1 MTKFAVKNP
10 VTVIVLAIIL
20 LIAGSMSFKSM
31 PLESFPEVKIPL
43 IFVSVVYPGASPE
56 DMEKLVTDKIEDKLE
71 GLDGMKKVTSQ
82 SLESVSS
89 LQVEFNADIPVE
101 TALRRVK
108 DKVDEAKPDLPAD
121 AKDPR
126 VVELNFSNMP
136 IFVISLS
143 GDFESERLDRIGE
156 DLKDRMKA
164 LPGVLNAELTG
175 KQEKEVAID
184 ADPYRMK
191 QYDVSLD
198 DLMKTVQGQHRNI
211 PGGTLKAGG
220 NRFSIQLTGELSNPD
235 EFANLIVRAK
245 GANLVRVRDVADVH
259 FGYSRDRST
268 LFRLHGKNSLA
279 ISMTKRPGSNI
290 VQLVDEAKA
299 TVEKLKP
306 TWPAGTEVK
315 YTLDQSIAI
324 RRMFRELIN
333 HIMTGVLLV
342 FIVLTFFLGA
352 RNSFFISTAIPFS
365 MMMGFL
371 VLDYSGITLNMVVL
385 FSLVIALG
393 MLVDDGIVVV
403 ENIYRHMQMGKT
415 RVNAAIDGTKEV
427 MLPVATA
434 TLTTIFAFL
443 PLLLMPGMMGQFF
456 KYLPITVSVTLAGSL
471 FVAFV
476 FNPVFASLFM
486 NKNSK
491 GMEEG
496 GERWDRVKHNYSN
509 MIGGIIKHP
518 WLTFLG
524 CIIFFFGGIAVYK
537 ATGLGVLFFPKIDPL
552 VAAVG
557 VTGPLGIDINETDS
571 ALKVIEKKLFTMPE
585 DSADVDAFS
594 GVVGFGPPDNQGG
607 DRQPES
613 NKAYVD
619 VAFVDYSERK
629 VSSWLSMEWMQRNMK
644 DILPG
649 WKVSVKEQQQ
659 GPPQGH
665 PVSFEVVGEDFTV
678 LSKLASDLKTKIA
691 GIPKVVNADW
701 DYDPVRPELR
711 VDIDR
716 EQAMA
721 MGVTTADVALA
732 VRGSIHGIEAAKY
745 RQGKDE
751 YDVMIRLDPK
761 TRESFKGLDQITVHH
776 EGATVPLSSMVRIT
790 QGASLAKISHV
801 AGNRT
806 IQVWADL
813 APGEVD
819 ESGPKAAAAKIAED
833 LNKTAEPG
841 YRIGAGSS
849 NKEQDETTQFL
860 FKAFFMA
867 VSLVFLIVVMQFNSV
882 LQPFLVLIGVILALG
897 GVYWGLAIM
906 QVPFAIMMTGI
917 GIIALAGVVAK
928 NGIVLIDFINHLR
941 RQGHP
946 LKQAVIE
953 GGATRLRP
961 VLLTAVTAML
971 GLFPMATG
979 YGFDFMNFA
988 FETRS
993 ESSLWW
999 KPMAWAIF
1007 WGLAFNTLLT
1017 LVVVPTFYYAW
1028 EKMKEKR
1035 GFKIKEDV
1043 HGAPFDGIPAGNG
1056 NGNGVAASGH

>member
-31 PLESFPEVKIPL
+31 PLESFPEIKIPL

-82 SLESVSS
+82 SMESISS
-89 LQVEFNADIPVE
+89 LQIEFNANVDVE

-108 DKVDEAKPDLPAD
+108 DKVDEAKVDIPED
-121 AKDPR
+121 AKEP
-126 VVELNFSNMP
+126 VVQELNFSNMP
-136 IFVISLS
+136 IFVISIS
-143 GDFESERLDRIGE
+143 GDYESERLDKIGE

-164 LPGVLNAELTG
+164 LPGVLNADLTG

-184 ADPYRMK
+184 ADPYRMR
-191 QYDVSLD
+191 QYGVSLD
-198 DLMKTVQGQHRNI
+198 DLMKTVQGNHRNI
-211 PGGTLKAGG
+211 PGGTLKAAG
-220 NRFSIQLTGELSNPD
+220 NRFSIQLTGELDNPD
-235 EFANLIVRAK
+235 DFADLIVR
-245 GANLVRVRDVADVH
+245 GNRQSLVRVKDVANVH
-259 FGYSRDRST
+259 FGYARDRT
-268 LFRLHGKNSLA
+268 TVFRLHGRNSIAVSL
-279 ISMTKRPGSNI
+279 TKRPGSNI
-290 VQLVDEAKA
+290 VELVDEAKE
-299 TVEKLKP
+299 TVEKLKL

-324 RRMFRELIN
+324 RRMFHELIN
-333 HIMTGVLLV
+333 HILTGVLLV

-371 VLDYSGITLNMVVL
+371 VLDYSGVTLNMVVL

-403 ENIYRHMQMGKT
+403 ENIYRHMTMGKN
-415 RVNAAIDGTKEV
+415 RVQAAIDGTKEV

-486 NKNSK
+486 TKSPK
-491 GMEEG
+491 LEEG
-496 GERWDRVKHNYSN
+496 GERWEKVKDRYSRSLDRVVA
-509 MIGGIIKHP
+509 HP
-518 WLTFLG
+518 WLTFLF
-524 CIIFFFGGIAVYK
+524 CVVFFFGGIMVYS
-537 ATGLGVLFFPKIDPL
+537 ATHLGVLFFPKIDPL

-557 VTGPLGIDINETDS
+557 VTGPLGIDITETDS
-571 ALKVIEKKLFTMPE
+571 ALKVVERKLFTIPK

-613 NKAYVD
+613 HKAYVD
-619 VAFVDYSERK
+619 VAFKDYSERE
-629 VSSWLSMEWMQRNMK
+629 VSSWLSMDWMQRNMK

-649 WKVSVKEQQQ
+649 WKVTVKEQQQ

-665 PVSFEVVGEDFTV
+665 PVAFELVGEDFGI
-678 LSKLASDLKTKIA
+678 LSKIGTDLKARIA
-691 GIPKVVNADW
+691 RIPNVVNPDW

-716 EQAMA
+716 EQAKA
-721 MGVTTADVALA
+721 LGVTTADVAMA

-751 YDVMIRLDPK
+751 YNVMVRLDPK
-761 TRESFKGLDQITVHH
+761 TREAFQGLDQITVPH
-776 EGATVPLSSMVRIT
+776 EGAQVPLTSMVRIT

-801 AGNRT
+801 GGNRT
-806 IQVWADL
+806 IQVWGDM
-813 APGEVD
+813 APGIQD
-819 ESGPKAAAAKIAED
+819 ESGAKKEAAKIAEE
-833 LNKTAEPG
+833 LNKNAPPG
-841 YRIGAGSS
+841 YRIQAGSS
-849 NKEQDETTQFL
+849 NREQDETTQFL

-867 VSLVFLIVVMQFNSV
+867 VAMVFLIVVMQFNSV

-941 RQGHP
+941 RHGHP
-946 LKQAVIE
+946 LRQAVVE

-971 GLFPMATG
+971 GLLPMATG
-979 YGFDFMNFA
+979 WGIDFIHFG
-988 FETRS
+988 FETKS
-993 ESSLWW
+993 ESALWW

-1017 LVVVPTFYYAW
+1017 LVVVPTFYYSW
-1028 EKMKEKR
+1028 EKIKEKR
-1035 GFKIKEDV
+1035 GWKIKEDLEPDTV
-1043 HGAPFDGIPAGNG
+1043 DAVVPANSM
-1056 NGNGVAASGH
+1056 AKRH

>member
-10 VTVIVLAIIL
+10 VTVLVLAFIL
-20 LIAGSMSFKSM
+20 VIAGSMSFKSM

-43 IFVSVVYPGASPE
+43 IFINVVYPGASPE

-89 LQVEFNADIPVE
+89 LQVEFNADVDVE

-108 DKVDEAKPDLPAD
+108 DKVDEAKPDLPVD
-121 AKDPR
+121 AEDPLVR
-126 VVELNFSNMP
+126 ELNFSNMP

-143 GDFESERLDRIGE
+143 GDYESERLDRIGE

-191 QYDVSLD
+191 QYGVSID

-211 PGGTLKAGG
+211 PGGTLKAAGT
-220 NRFSIQLTGELSNPD
+220 RFSIQLTGELDHPE
-235 EFANLIVRAK
+235 EFENLIVRAT
-245 GANLVRVRDVADVH
+245 GSNLVRIRDVADVH
-259 FGYSRDRST
+259 FGYARDRT
-268 LFRLHGKNSLA
+268 TAFRLHGKNSLA
-279 ISMTKRPGSNI
+279 ISLTKRPGSNI
-290 VQLVDEAKA
+290 VELVDEAKA
-299 TVEKLKP
+299 TVEEMRAS
-306 TWPAGTEVK
+306 WPQGTEVK

-324 RRMFRELIN
+324 RRMFSELVN
-333 HIMTGVLLV
+333 HILTGILLV
-342 FIVLTFFLGA
+342 FVVLTFFLGA

-403 ENIYRHMQMGKT
+403 ENIYRHMMMGKT
-415 RVNAAIDGTKEV
+415 RMQAAIDGTQEV

-486 NKNSK
+486 SSNGK

-496 GERWDRVKHNYSN
+496 GERWDKVKHSYSK
-509 MIGGIIKHP
+509 MITGIIGHP
-518 WLTFLG
+518 WYTFLF
-524 CIIFFFGGIAVYK
+524 CIVFFFGGIQVYK
-537 ATGLGVLFFPKIDPL
+537 ATKLGVEFFPKIDPL

-557 VTGPLGIDINETDS
+557 ITGPLGVDIDETDS
-571 ALKVIEKKLFTMPE
+571 ALRVIERKLFTMPE
-585 DSADVDAFS
+585 DSADVDAYS
-594 GVVGFGPPDNQGG
+594 GVVGFGVPDNQGG
-607 DRQPES
+607 DRSPET

-619 VAFVDYSERK
+619 VAFVDYHERK
-629 VSSWLSMEWMQRNMK
+629 VSSWKSMDWMQRNMK

-665 PVSFEVVGEDFTV
+665 PVSFEVVGEDFGV
-678 LSKLASDLKTKIA
+678 LSNLADTLKARIGA
-691 GIPKVVNADW
+691 IPDVVNPDW
-701 DYDPVRPELR
+701 DYDPIRPELR
-711 VDIDR
+711 VHIDR

-721 MGVTTADVALA
+721 MGVTTADVAMA
-732 VRGSIHGIEAAKY
+732 VRGSIHGLEAAKF

-751 YDVMIRLDPK
+751 YNVMIRLDPK
-761 TRESFKGLDQITVHH
+761 TRETFKGLDQITVPH
-776 EGATVPLSSMVRIT
+776 EGAQVPLTSMVRIT
-790 QGASLAKISHV
+790 QSASLAKITHIG
-801 AGNRT
+801 GNRT

-813 APGEVD
+813 VPGSRD
-819 ESGPKAAAAKIAED
+819 EQKVKAAAMEIAKD
-833 LNKTAEPG
+833 LNKNAAPG
-841 YRIGAGSS
+841 YRIETGSS
-849 NKEQDETTQFL
+849 NKEQEETTQFL

-941 RQGHP
+941 RHGIP
-946 LKQAVIE
+946 LREAVIQ

-979 YGFDFMNFA
+979 YGFDFLHFA

-1017 LVVVPTFYYAW
+1017 LVVVPTFYYSW
-1028 EKMKEKR
+1028 EKIKERR
-1035 GFKIKEDV
+1035 GWKIKEDEV
-1043 HGAPFDGIPAGNG
+1043 DKPGSPVLPQ
-1056 NGNGVAASGH
+1056 AASHGH

>member
-10 VTVIVLAIIL
+10 VTVLVLAVIL

-31 PLESFPEVKIPL
+31 PLESFPEIKIPL

-71 GLDGMKKVTSQ
+71 GLDGMKKYTSQ
-82 SLESVSS
+82 SQESFASI
-89 LQVEFNADIPVE
+89 QVEFNADVDVE

-108 DKVDEAKPDLPAD
+108 DKVDEAKPDIPED
-121 AKDPR
+121 AKEP
-126 VVELNFSNMP
+126 VVQELNFSNMP

-143 GDFESERLDRIGE
+143 GDYESERLDKIGD

-164 LPGVLNAELTG
+164 LPGVLNADITG

-191 QYDVSLD
+191 QYGVSIK
-198 DLMKTVQGQHRNI
+198 DLMQTVQGNHRNI
-211 PGGTLKAGG
+211 PGGTLVAGG
-220 NRFSIQLTGELSNPD
+220 NRFSIQLTGELQNPD
-235 EFANLIVRAK
+235 EFADLIVR
-245 GANLVRVRDVADVH
+245 GNRSSLVRVRDVADVH
-259 FGYSRDRST
+259 FGYARDRST
-268 LFRLHGKNSLA
+268 IFRLHGKNSLA
-279 ISMTKRPGSNI
+279 ISLTKRPGSNI
-290 VQLVDEAKA
+290 VELVDQAKA

-333 HIMTGVLLV
+333 HILTGVVLV
-342 FIVLTFFLGA
+342 FVVLTFFLGA

-371 VLDYSGITLNMVVL
+371 VLDYSGVTLNMVVL

-403 ENIYRHMQMGKT
+403 ENIYRHLTMGKT
-415 RVNAAIDGTKEV
+415 RVQAAIDGTKEV

-456 KYLPITVSVTLAGSL
+456 KFLPITVSVTLAGSL

-486 NKNSK
+486 TKSPK
-491 GMEEG
+491 LEEG
-496 GERWDRVKHNYSN
+496 GERWERVKQRYERTLDR
-509 MIGGIIKHP
+509 IVVHP
-518 WLTFLG
+518 WLTFAFCVL
-524 CIIFFFGGIAVYK
+524 FFIGGIMVYSSTK
-537 ATGLGVLFFPKIDPL
+537 LGVLFFPKIDPL

-571 ALKVIEKKLFTMPE
+571 ALKVVERKLFTIPK

-594 GVVGFGPPDNQGG
+594 GVVGFGPPDNMGG

-619 VAFVDYSERK
+619 VAFKDYSERE
-629 VSSWLSMEWMQRNMK
+629 VSSWLSMDWMQRNMK

-649 WKVSVKEQQQ
+649 WKVTVKEQQQ

-665 PVSFEVVGEDFTV
+665 PVAFEVVGEDFNV
-678 LSKLASDLKTKIA
+678 LSKLAADLKARVGTIKN
-691 GIPKVVNADW
+691 VVNPDW

-716 EQAMA
+716 EQAKA
-721 MGVTTADVALA
+721 LGVTTADVAMA

-745 RQGKDE
+745 REGKDE
-751 YDVMIRLDPK
+751 YNVMVRLDPK
-761 TRESFKGLDQITVHH
+761 TRETFKGLDQITVPH
-776 EGATVPLSSMVRIT
+776 EGAQVPLTSMVRIT
-790 QGASLAKISHV
+790 QGASLAKINHV
-801 AGNRT
+801 GGNRT
-806 IQVWADL
+806 IQVWGDM
-813 APGEVD
+813 APGVQD
-819 ESGPKAAAAKIAED
+819 ESGAKKEAAKIAEE
-833 LNKTAEPG
+833 LNKTAPPG
-841 YRIGAGSS
+841 YRINAGSS

-882 LQPFLVLIGVILALG
+882 LQPFLVLIGVVLALG

-906 QVPFAIMMTGI
+906 HVPFAIMMTGI

-941 RQGHP
+941 RHGHP
-946 LKQAVIE
+946 LRQAVVE

-971 GLFPMATG
+971 GLLPMATG
-979 YGFDFMNFA
+979 WGIDFMSFG
-988 FETRS
+988 FETKS
-993 ESSLWW
+993 ESALWW

-1017 LVVVPTFYYAW
+1017 LVVVPTFYYSW
-1028 EKMKEKR
+1028 E
-1035 GFKIKEDV
+1035 KIKERRGWKVKEDLV
-1043 HGAPFDGIPAGNG
+1043 DEPVDGVQAHQTIAK
-1056 NGNGVAASGH
+1056 GH

>member
-43 IFVSVVYPGASPE
+43 IFISVVYPGASPE
-56 DMEKLVTDKIEDKLE
+56 DMEKLVTDKIEDKIE
-71 GLDGMKKVTSQ
+71 GLDGMKKITSQ

-89 LQVEFNADIPVE
+89 LQVEFNADVDVE

-121 AKDPR
+121 AKEPM
-126 VVELNFSNMP
+126 VQELNFSNMP

-143 GDFESERLDRIGE
+143 GEYESERLDRIGE
-156 DLKDRMKA
+156 DLKDRIKA
-164 LPGVLNAELTG
+164 LPGVLNADLTG

-191 QYDVSLD
+191 QYEVSLN
-198 DLMKTVQGQHRNI
+198 DLMKTIQGQHRNI

-220 NRFSIQLTGELSNPD
+220 NRFSIQLTGELSDPM
-235 EFANLIVRAK
+235 EFANLIVRGTGSK
-245 GANLVRVRDVADVH
+245 MVRVRDVANVS
-259 FGYSRDRST
+259 FGYARDRT
-268 LFRLHGKNSLA
+268 TVFRLKGKNSLA
-279 ISMTKRPGSNI
+279 ISLTKRPGSNI
-290 VQLVDEAKA
+290 VELVDEVKA
-299 TVEKLKP
+299 TVAKLQP

-324 RRMFRELIN
+324 RRMFHELVN
-333 HIMTGVLLV
+333 HILTGVLLV
-342 FIVLTFFLGA
+342 FVVLTFFLGA

-371 VLDYSGITLNMVVL
+371 VLDSSGITLNMVVL

-415 RVNAAIDGTKEV
+415 RVDAAIDGTKEV

-476 FNPVFASLFM
+476 FNPVFASLWM
-486 NKNSK
+486 SKNSK

-496 GERWDRVKHNYSN
+496 GERWDKVKHRYSN
-509 MIGGIIKHP
+509 MIGSIMGRP
-518 WLTFLG
+518 WLTALG
-524 CIIFFFGGIAVYK
+524 CVVFMVGGIVVYGQ
-537 ATGLGVLFFPKIDPL
+537 TGLGVLFFPKIDPL

-557 VTGPLGIDINETDS
+557 ITGPLGIDINETDS
-571 ALKVIEKKLFTMPE
+571 ALRVIERKLFTIPE

-594 GVVGFGPPDNQGG
+594 GVVGFSPPDNQGG

-629 VSSWLSMEWMQRNMK
+629 VSSWKSMDWMQRNMK

-649 WKVSVKEQQQ
+649 WKVLVKEQQQ

-665 PVSFEVVGEDFTV
+665 PVSFEVVGEDFAE
-678 LSKLASDLKTKIA
+678 LAKMSETLKARIG
-691 GIPKVVNADW
+691 GIPNLVNPDW

-721 MGVTTADVALA
+721 MGVTTADVAMA

-761 TRESFKGLDQITVHH
+761 TRETFKGLDQIVVPH
-776 EGATVPLSSMVRIT
+776 EGAQIPLTSMVRIT

-801 AGNRT
+801 NGNRT
-806 IQVWADL
+806 IQVWGDMK
-813 APGEVD
+813 PGIQD
-819 ESGPKAAAAKIAED
+819 ESGAKAAAAKIAEEM
-833 LNKTAEPG
+833 NKNAAPG
-841 YRIGAGSS
+841 YRILSGAS
-849 NKEQDETTQFL
+849 NREQDETTAFL

-867 VSLVFLIVVMQFNSV
+867 VAMVFLIVVMQFNSV
-882 LQPFLVLIGVILALG
+882 VQPFLVLLGVILALG

-941 RQGHP
+941 RQGLP
-946 LKQAVIE
+946 LRQAVIE

-979 YGFDFMNFA
+979 KGLDFIHFA
-988 FETRS
+988 FETKS

-999 KPMAWAIF
+999 APMAWAIF

-1017 LVVVPTFYYAW
+1017 LVVVPTFYYSW
-1028 EKMKEKR
+1028 EKIKEKR
-1035 GFKIKEDV
+1035 GWKMKEDV
-1043 HGAPFDGIPAGNG
+1043 HGAPFDGVPAANPS
-1056 NGNGVAASGH
+1056 SGH

>member
-20 LIAGSMSFKSM
+20 VIAGSMSFKSM

-82 SLESVSS
+82 SFESVSS
-89 LQVEFNADIPVE
+89 LQIEFNPDVKVE

-108 DKVDEAKPDLPAD
+108 DKVDEAKPDLPGD
-121 AKDPR
+121 AKDP
-126 VVELNFSNMP
+126 VVKELNFSNMP

-143 GDFESERLDRIGE
+143 GDYESERLDRIGE
-156 DLKDRMKA
+156 DLKDRMKT
-164 LPGVLNAELTG
+164 LPGVLNADLTG

-191 QYDVSLD
+191 QYGVSLD
-198 DLMKTVQGQHRNI
+198 DLMKTVQNQHRNI
-211 PGGTLKAGG
+211 PGGTLKAAGT
-220 NRFSIQLTGELSNPD
+220 RFSISLTGELADPD
-235 EFANLIVRAK
+235 AFADLIVRAK

-259 FGYSRDRST
+259 FGYARDRAT
-268 LFRLHGKNSLA
+268 AFRLHGKNSLA
-279 ISMTKRPGSNI
+279 ISLTKRPGSNI
-290 VQLVDEAKA
+290 VQLVDEAKKM
-299 TVEKLKP
+299 VEEMRP
-306 TWPAGTEVK
+306 GWPQGTEVK

-324 RRMFRELIN
+324 RRMFRELVN
-333 HIMTGVLLV
+333 HILTGIVLV
-342 FIVLTFFLGA
+342 FVVLTFFLGA

-365 MMMGFL
+365 MLMGFL

-403 ENIYRHMQMGKT
+403 ENIYRHLTMGKT
-415 RVNAAIDGTKEV
+415 RVQAAIDGTKEV

-486 NKNSK
+486 NADPKTL
-491 GMEEG
+491 EE
-496 GERWDRVKHNYSN
+496 GERWDKVKHAYSG
-509 MIGGIIKHP
+509 MIRGIMDHP
-518 WLTFLG
+518 WWTFAF
-524 CIIFFFGGIAVYK
+524 CILFFFGGIFVYG
-537 ATGLGVLFFPKIDPL
+537 ATKLGVEFFPKIDPL

-557 VTGPLGIDINETDS
+557 VTGPLGVDIDETDS
-571 ALKVIEKKLFTMPE
+571 ALRVIERKLFTMPA

-607 DRQPES
+607 DRSPES

-629 VSSWLSMEWMQRNMK
+629 VSSWKSMDWMQRNMK

-665 PVSFEVVGEDFTV
+665 PLSFEVVGEDFAA
-678 LSKLASDLKTKIA
+678 LSKLADTLKSRLA
-691 GIPKVVNADW
+691 GIPKVINPDW

-721 MGVTTADVALA
+721 MGVTTSDVANA
-732 VRGSIHGIEAAKY
+732 VRGSIHGIEAAKF

-761 TRESFKGLDQITVHH
+761 TRETFKGLDQIIVSKD
-776 EGATVPLSSMVRIT
+776 GAQVPLTSMVRIT
-790 QGASLAKISHV
+790 QGASLAKITHIG
-801 AGNRT
+801 GNRT

-813 APGEVD
+813 VPGERD
-819 ESGPKAAAAKIAED
+819 ESKAKAAGAAIAKE
-833 LNKTAEPG
+833 LNKSAAPG
-841 YRIGAGSS
+841 YRIEAGSS

-882 LQPFLVLIGVILALG
+882 LQPFLVLIGVVLALG

-906 QVPFAIMMTGI
+906 HVPFAIMMTGI

-941 RQGHP
+941 RHGVP
-946 LKQAVIE
+946 LREAVIQ

-961 VLLTAVTAML
+961 VLLTAVTA
-971 GLFPMATG
+971 
-979 YGFDFMNFA
+979 
-988 FETRS
+988 
-993 ESSLWW
+993 
-999 KPMAWAIF
+999 
-1007 WGLAFNTLLT
+1007 
-1017 LVVVPTFYYAW
+1017 VPSHA
-1028 EKMKEKR
+1028 
-1035 GFKIKEDV
+1035 
-1043 HGAPFDGIPAGNG
+1043 
-1056 NGNGVAASGH
+1056 VAA

>member
-10 VTVIVLAIIL
+10 VTVLVLAIIL
-20 LIAGSMSFKSM
+20 IIAGSMSFKSM

-82 SLESVSS
+82 SLESVAS
-89 LQVEFNADIPVE
+89 LQIEFNADVKVE

-108 DKVDEAKPDLPAD
+108 DKVDEAKPDLPVD
-121 AKDPR
+121 AKDP
-126 VVELNFSNMP
+126 VVRELNFSNMP

-143 GDFESERLDRIGE
+143 GDYESERLDRIGE
-156 DLKDRMKA
+156 DLKERMKA
-164 LPGVLNAELTG
+164 LPGVLNADLTG

-191 QYDVSLD
+191 QYGVSLD

-211 PGGTLKAGG
+211 PGGTLKAAGT
-220 NRFSIQLTGELSNPD
+220 RFSIQLTGELDNPD
-235 EFANLIVRAK
+235 EFANLIVRAT
-245 GANLVRVRDVADVH
+245 GSNLVRIRDVADVH
-259 FGYSRDRST
+259 FGYARDRT
-268 LFRLHGKNSLA
+268 TAFRLHGKNSLA

-290 VQLVDEAKA
+290 VQLVDEAKK
-299 TVEKLKP
+299 TVEEMRP
-306 TWPAGTEVK
+306 SWPAGTEVK

-324 RRMFRELIN
+324 RRMFRELVN
-333 HIMTGVLLV
+333 HILTGILLV

-403 ENIYRHMQMGKT
+403 ENIYRHLTMGKT
-415 RVNAAIDGTKEV
+415 RMQAAIDGTKEV

-486 NKNSK
+486 SSKSK
-491 GMEEG
+491 GMDEG
-496 GERWDRVKHNYSN
+496 GERWDKVKQGYSS
-509 MIGGIIKHP
+509 MITGIIGHP
-518 WLTFLG
+518 WRMLAF
-524 CIIFFFGGIAVYK
+524 CILFFFGGIFVYK
-537 ATGLGVLFFPKIDPL
+537 ATKLGVEFFPKIDPL

-557 VTGPLGIDINETDS
+557 VTGPLGVDIDETDS
-571 ALKVIEKKLFTMPE
+571 ALRVVERKLFTMPE

-594 GVVGFGPPDNQGG
+594 GVVGFGVPDNQGG
-607 DRQPES
+607 DRSPES

-629 VSSWLSMEWMQRNMK
+629 VSSWKSMDWMQKNMK

-665 PVSFEVVGEDFTV
+665 PVSFEVVGEDFAA
-678 LSKLASDLKTKIA
+678 LSKLSDTLKARIA
-691 GIPKVVNADW
+691 AIPDVVNPDW
-701 DYDPVRPELR
+701 DYDPIRPELR
-711 VDIDR
+711 VHIDR

-721 MGVTTADVALA
+721 MGVTTADVAMA
-732 VRGSIHGIEAAKY
+732 VRGSIHGIEAAKF

-761 TRESFKGLDQITVHH
+761 TRETFKGLDQITVPH
-776 EGATVPLSSMVRIT
+776 EGAQVPLTSMVRIT
-790 QGASLAKISHV
+790 QGASLAKITHIG
-801 AGNRT
+801 GNRT
-806 IQVWADL
+806 IQVWADMI
-813 APGEVD
+813 PGSRD
-819 ESGPKAAAAKIAED
+819 EAGVKAKAMVIANE
-833 LNKTAEPG
+833 LNKTAPPG
-841 YRIGAGSS
+841 YRILTGSS
-849 NKEQDETTQFL
+849 NREQEETTQFL

-906 QVPFAIMMTGI
+906 HVPFAIMMTGI

-941 RQGHP
+941 RQGVP
-946 LKQAVIE
+946 LREAVIQ

-961 VLLTAVTAML
+961 VLLTAITAML

-1028 EKMKEKR
+1028 EK
-1035 GFKIKEDV
+1035 IKERRGWKIEKDE
-1043 HGAPFDGIPAGNG
+1043 PET
-1056 NGNGVAASGH
+1056 AAH

>member
-43 IFVSVVYPGASPE
+43 IFISVAYPGASPE
-56 DMEKLVTDKIEDKLE
+56 DMEKLVTDKIEDKLQ
-71 GLDGMKKVTSQ
+71 GLDGMKKSTSQ
-82 SLESVSS
+82 SMESVS
-89 LQVEFNADIPVE
+89 LIQVEFNADVPVE

-108 DKVDEAKPDLPAD
+108 DKVDEAKPDIPDD
-121 AKDPR
+121 AKEP
-126 VVELNFSNMP
+126 VVTELNFSNMP
-136 IFVISLS
+136 IFVISMS
-143 GDFESERLDRIGE
+143 GDYESERLDRLAD
-156 DLKDRMKA
+156 DLKDRLKA
-164 LPGVLNAELTG
+164 LPGVLTADLTG
-175 KQEKEVAID
+175 KQTKEVAID
-184 ADPYRMK
+184 ADPFRMR
-191 QYDVSLD
+191 QYGVSLD
-198 DLMKTVQGQHRNI
+198 DLMKTIQGNHRNI
-211 PGGTLKAGG
+211 PGGTLVAGG
-220 NRFSIQLTGELSNPD
+220 NRFSIQLTGELTNPD
-235 EFANLIVRAK
+235 DFADLIVR
-245 GANLVRVRDVADVH
+245 GNRSSLVRVRDVANVH
-259 FGYSRDRST
+259 FGYARDRST
-268 LFRLHGKNSLA
+268 VFRLHGKNSVA
-279 ISMTKRPGSNI
+279 ISLTKRPGSNI
-290 VQLVDEAKA
+290 VELVDQAKA
-299 TVEKLKP
+299 IVEELRP
-306 TWPAGTEVK
+306 AWPAGTDVK

-324 RRMFRELIN
+324 RRMFHELIN
-333 HIMTGVLLV
+333 HILTGVLLV

-403 ENIYRHMQMGKT
+403 ENIYRHLTMGKN
-415 RVNAAIDGTKEV
+415 RVQAAIDGTKEV

-486 NKNSK
+486 VKSPK
-491 GMEEG
+491 LEEG
-496 GERWDRVKHNYSN
+496 GERWEKVKSRYARSLD
-509 MIGGIIKHP
+509 GIIGHP
-518 WLTFLG
+518 WLTFVF
-524 CIIFFFGGIAVYK
+524 CVVFFVGGVMVYG
-537 ATGLGVLFFPKIDPL
+537 ATHLGVLFFPKIDPL

-557 VTGPLGIDINETDS
+557 VTGPLGIDISETDS
-571 ALKVIEKKLFTMPE
+571 ALKVVERKLFTIPA
-585 DSADVDAFS
+585 DSADIDAFS
-594 GVVGFGPPDNQGG
+594 GVVGFGPPDNNGG

-613 NKAYVD
+613 HKAYVD
-619 VAFVDYSERK
+619 VAFKDYSERN
-629 VSSWLSMEWMQRNMK
+629 VSSWLSMEWMERNMK

-649 WKVSVKEQQQ
+649 WKVTVKEQQQ

-665 PVSFEVVGEDFTV
+665 PVAFEVVGEDFKL
-678 LSKLASDLKTKIA
+678 LSQLASDLKAKI
-691 GIPKVVNADW
+691 GTIPNVVNPDW

-716 EQAMA
+716 EQAKA
-721 MGVTTADVALA
+721 LGVTTADVALA
-732 VRGSIHGIEAAKY
+732 VRGSIHGIEAAKF
-745 RQGKDE
+745 RVGKDE
-751 YDVMIRLDPK
+751 YDVMVRLDPK
-761 TRESFKGLDQITVHH
+761 TRENFQGLDQITVPH
-776 EGATVPLSSMVRIT
+776 EGAQVPLTSMVRIT

-801 AGNRT
+801 EGNRT
-806 IQVWADL
+806 IQVWGDL
-813 APGEVD
+813 APGVQD
-819 ESGPKAAAAKIAED
+819 ESKAKASAAQIAAA
-833 LNKTAEPG
+833 LNKTAPPG
-841 YRIGAGSS
+841 YRIQAGSS
-849 NKEQDETTQFL
+849 NREQDDTTRFL

-882 LQPFLVLIGVILALG
+882 LQPFLVLIGVLLAIG

-941 RQGHP
+941 RHGHP
-946 LKQAVIE
+946 LRQAVVE

-971 GLFPMATG
+971 GLLPMATG
-979 YGFDFMNFA
+979 WGLDFVHFG
-988 FETRS
+988 FETKS
-993 ESSLWW
+993 ESALWW

-1017 LVVVPTFYYAW
+1017 LVVVPTFYYSW
-1028 EKMKEKR
+1028 EKIKEKR
-1035 GFKIKEDV
+1035 GWKVKEDLLDE
-1043 HGAPFDGIPAGNG
+1043 PMEDIT
-1056 NGNGVAASGH
+1056 AADSFAKGH